1 MAILYTLPRQWIRYD
16 IVVVANALIGAK
28 AAVQSLTTVPYQ
40 RDWVE
45 KLQQIQLKLEVAG
58 TSRIEG
64 ADFTEQELDTALDAH
79 QSAEELVTRS
89 QRQARAA
96 VETYKW
102 IAALPSDHPFNLR
115 LICDIHRRLVQGC
128 DDDHCPPGQ
137 IRSSDQNVT
146 FGIPRHR
153 GSTGGPACTSAI
165 ENLVH
170 AVQTDFQRHDPL
182 IQALALHY
190 HIAAMHPFLDGNGR
204 TSRALESFMYQK
216 AGLRD
221 TAFIAMSNYY
231 YEEKSKYL
239 AVLSEVRSL
248 DHDLTPFLVFALK
261 GLEIQCRRL
270 LHEITRQMQKA
281 LFRDTM
287 YSLFNR
293 LHSSKKRVIQKRQL
307 EILRVLLEADHLL
320 LSDLWKRMLPVYQTL
335 GSQTKAFS
343 RDLNSLIG
351 LGAIQISEVTNNKWA
366 AQVNLAWP
374 SEITESEFFNRLKK
388 LPQGKT
394 YGFLP

>member
-1 MAILYTLPRQWIRYD
+1 MAVLYSLPRHWIRYD
-16 IVVVANALIGAK
+16 LVAISNSLIAAK
-28 AAVQSLTTVPYQ
+28 AAVQSLVTVPFQ

-64 ADFTEQELDTALDAH
+64 ADFTEQELETALNVDRNPDD
-79 QSAEELVTRS
+79 LLTRS

-96 VETYKW
+96 VQTYRW
-102 IAALPSDHPFNLR
+102 IASLQMDQPLNLALV
-115 LICDIHRRLVQGC
+115 CEIHRTLVTGC

-137 IRSSDQNVT
+137 LRSSDQNVT
-146 FGIPRHR
+146 FGVPRHR
-153 GSTGGPACTSAI
+153 GCNGGPACGSAV
-165 ENLVH
+165 ENLMRSVR
-170 AVQTDFQRHDPL
+170 TEFPNHDPL

-190 HIAAMHPFLDGNGR
+190 HVAAMHPFLDGNGR
-204 TSRALESFMYQK
+204 TARALESFMYQK

-231 YEEKSKYL
+231 YEEKNGYL
-239 AVLSEVRSL
+239 AVLSQVRSL
-248 DHDLTPFLVFALK
+248 EHDLTPFLIFGLK
-261 GLEIQCRRL
+261 GLEIQCSRL
-270 LHEITRQMQKA
+270 LKEITRQMQKA

-293 LHSSKKRVIQKRQL
+293 LHSTRKRVIQKRQIEML
-307 EILRVLLEADHLL
+307 RILLDSDSVPID
-320 LSDLWKRMLPVYQTL
+320 DLWKRMQPTYRPL
-335 GSQTKAFS
+335 GSRVKAFT
-343 RDLNSLIG
+343 RDLNSLIT
-351 LGAIQISEVTNNKWA
+351 LGATSVSQVNGKWM

-374 SEITESEFFNRLKK
+374 SEITESEFFARLKK

>member
-1 MAILYTLPRQWIRYD
+1 MAVLYSLPRHWIRYD
-16 IVVVANALIGAK
+16 LVAISNSLIAAK
-28 AAVQSLTTVPYQ
+28 AAVQSLVTVPFQ

-64 ADFTEQELDTALDAH
+64 ADFTEQELETALNVDRNPDD
-79 QSAEELVTRS
+79 LLTRS

-96 VETYKW
+96 VQTYRW
-102 IAALPSDHPFNLR
+102 IASLQMDQPLNLALV
-115 LICDIHRRLVQGC
+115 CEIHRTLVTGC

-137 IRSSDQNVT
+137 LRSSDQNVT
-146 FGIPRHR
+146 FGVPRHR
-153 GSTGGPACTSAI
+153 GCNGGPACGSAV
-165 ENLVH
+165 ENLMHSVR
-170 AVQTDFQRHDPL
+170 TEFPNHDPL

-190 HIAAMHPFLDGNGR
+190 HVAAMHPFLDGNGR
-204 TSRALESFMYQK
+204 TARALESFMYQK

-231 YEEKSKYL
+231 YEEKNGYL
-239 AVLSEVRSL
+239 AVLSQVRSL
-248 DHDLTPFLVFALK
+248 EHDLTPFLIFGLK
-261 GLEIQCRRL
+261 GLEIQCSRL
-270 LHEITRQMQKA
+270 LKEITRQMQKA

-293 LHSSKKRVIQKRQL
+293 LHSTRKRVIQKRQIEML
-307 EILRVLLEADHLL
+307 RILLDSDSVPID
-320 LSDLWKRMLPVYQTL
+320 DLWKRMQPTYRPL
-335 GSQTKAFS
+335 GSRVKAFT
-343 RDLNSLIG
+343 RDLNSLIT
-351 LGAIQISEVTNNKWA
+351 LGATSVSQVNGKWM

-374 SEITESEFFNRLKK
+374 SEITESEFFARLKK